1 MANRLV
7 EVFEDKSLKEKI
19 ATRLPYLFNIA
30 DIESSRAGKV
40 GMEVGSIRERILVA
54 LLIYKFGEKNVETE
68 IPITEPEIDA
78 YLFGHPISIK
88 TITGLGGVK
97 LSWTVDAQ
105 KSREFVMNYRP
116 KSDIL
121 LAQIVWNGEGGLFYI
136 PLEAQER
143 VFDTMGREGYFK
155 LPKAGTNP
163 RGVEISKDALLGLLL
178 DKETRTIKISWKR
191 SKIDYNPYQRWVDYW
206 KR

>member
-1 MANRLV
+1 MVNRLV
-7 EVFEDKSLKEKI
+7 EIFEDKSLVEKVV
-19 ATRLPYLFNIA
+19 AKLPYLFTIA

-54 LLIYKFGEKNVETE
+54 LVIHKFGERNVETE

-78 YLFGHPISIK
+78 YLFEQPISIK

-105 KSREFVMNYRP
+105 KSKEFVTGYSP

-121 LAQIVWNGEGGLFYI
+121 LAQIIWGEEGGLYYI
-136 PLEAQER
+136 PLVTQVR
-143 VFDTMGREGYFK
+143 VFNSIGRDRYFK

-163 RGVEISKDALLGLLL
+163 RGVEISKDALLRLLT
-178 DKETRTIKISWKR
+178 DKETRTIKIFWKR
-191 SKIDYNPYQRWVDYW
+191 SKVDYNPYQRWIDYW
-206 KR
+206 KE